1 MTCLFSD
8 AWWTGTASV
17 AWQFGV
23 VVLILKRGNGKC
35 VPTIVDALI
44 SLPSK
49 VYFRELEGR
58 LQSIVVPQI
67 QEKCGFHPGPG

>member
-1 MTCLFSD
+1 MVDWDSTCGVAVLGGGSLFFSSG
-8 AWWTGTASV
+8 TGE
-17 AWQFGV
+17 
-23 VVLILKRGNGKC
+23 C
-35 VPTIVDALI
+35 VSTIVDTLT